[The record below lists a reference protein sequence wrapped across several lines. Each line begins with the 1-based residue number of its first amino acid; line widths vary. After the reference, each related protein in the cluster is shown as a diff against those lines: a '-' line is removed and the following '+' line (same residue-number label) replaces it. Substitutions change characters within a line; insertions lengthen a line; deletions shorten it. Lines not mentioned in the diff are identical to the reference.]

1 MVQAEPNPNSLL
13 IIFKEAEMLL
23 RRWFI
28 LAAAS
33 FVLTACQTVDLPPP
47 PKFEA
52 SAYAPLS
59 LNARKLDII
68 SNWVMPLEDPYQ
80 EHLLQPNPSDVLTDW
95 AARVLL
101 PAGGSGELV
110 LDISEA
116 SVTVS
121 DLPKSEKFLDSFNDR
136 QDSII
141 RVTYSAMLMWL
152 QPVGGQQAA
161 IEVRSSATQTLAESS
176 RPIDYDVAIQETILS
191 ALAEM
196 DQKLRVEIATIDG
209 LVLP

>member
-1 MVQAEPNPNSLL
+1 
-13 IIFKEAEMLL
+13 MLL
-23 RRWFI
+23 QRLFIIVGSVFI
-28 LAAAS
+28 LAA
-33 FVLTACQTVDLPPP
+33 CQTTELPAP

-68 SNWVMPLEDPYQ
+68 NNWIMPLQDPYQ
-80 EHLLQPNPSDVLTDW
+80 EHLLQPKPSDVLADW
-95 AARVLL
+95 ASRVLL
-101 PAGGSGELV
+101 PAGGSGELI

-116 SVTVS
+116 SVTIS
-121 DLPKSEKFLDSFNDR
+121 DLPKSETLLDSFTDR
-136 QDSII
+136 QDSIV
-141 RVTYSAMLMWL
+141 RVTYSAMLMWI

-161 IEVRSSATQTLAESS
+161 VEVRASASQTLPESS
-176 RPIDYDVAIQETILS
+176 RPVDFDVAIQEAILS

-196 DQKLRVEIATIDG
+196 DQKLRAEIAGLNG

>member
-1 MVQAEPNPNSLL
+1 
-13 IIFKEAEMLL
+13 MLL
-23 RRWFI
+23 QRLFI
-28 LAAAS
+28 IVGS
-33 FVLTACQTVDLPPP
+33 VFILTACQTTELPAP

-68 SNWVMPLEDPYQ
+68 NNWIMPLQDPYQ
-80 EHLLQPNPSDVLTDW
+80 EHLLQPKPSDVLADW
-95 AARVLL
+95 ASRVLL
-101 PAGGSGELV
+101 PTGGSGELI

-116 SVTVS
+116 SVTIS
-121 DLPKSEKFLDSFNDR
+121 DLPKSETLLDSFTDR
-136 QDSII
+136 QDSIV
-141 RVTYSAMLMWL
+141 RVTYSAMLMWI

-161 IEVRSSATQTLAESS
+161 VEVRASASQTLPESS
-176 RPIDYDVAIQETILS
+176 RPVDFDVAIQEAILS

-196 DQKLRVEIATIDG
+196 DQKLRVEIAGLNG